1 VTAPNSP
8 PAPLACA
15 RVRVL
20 LEAYVDGD
28 LETNDP
34 QAAAQV
40 RNHLTT
46 CADCR
51 GQHQQAASLP
61 FRLRALRSPA
71 PPASLVANV
80 LQSVAPVRRTTLRAW
95 TLLAP
100 EALLVAFILWYLS
113 GLDGLASLAAGT
125 LSDLQGLA
133 GWGAGAAPLPTVP
146 AADVL
151 LLGALIALTAI
162 AAYHVSVLARLSDR
176 GINPATHVTNEH
188 RGA

>member
-1 VTAPNSP
+1 MTASSSP

-20 LEAYVDGD
+20 VEAYVDGE
-28 LETNDP
+28 LATTDP
-34 QAAAQV
+34 QTADQV
-40 RNHLTT
+40 RAHLIT
-46 CADCR
+46 CGDCR
-51 GQHQQAASLP
+51 RQHQQAASLP
-61 FRLRALRSPA
+61 FRLKALRSPA

-80 LQSVAPVRRTTLRAW
+80 LQSVAPVRRTTQRAW

-113 GLDGLASLAAGT
+113 GLDGLASFATGT

-133 GWGAGAAPLPTVP
+133 GWGAGAAPLPTLP

-176 GINPATHVTNEH
+176 GTHPAPHVTHEH